1 MKKIL
6 MLCFSVLCTNF
17 LMAQGGTV
25 EISGPSNVEVGKP
38 NTFNFKFIPT
48 SPNAST
54 TKYSIDFWNI
64 SAPVDGSPID
74 GNINNQPNPTYFYN
88 QTAGTQV
95 SISNVSTISIPITFG
110 DQSFANS
117 EISVYCSGFYRDSND
132 VITGTFSTQVK
143 TFNVGVYKIKT
154 PTISNPTILTCC
166 TNNVQICATDYGD
179 ANRFTWTISGA
190 TIVSGQG
197 SSCVTITPNSTGDI
211 SATCVVKRDL
221 GLPNYTAT
229 NTRIISRTSITAS
242 FTPNYATTPPYNYIC
257 KGTGLQMNM
266 PAQCG
271 ISSINWVAPNCTIT
285 GQNTL
290 TPTITPTSTIPTGS
304 SINVYA
310 VVSYSGG
317 CTATTPSVSFKILDG
332 SVAATPQGT
341 FSVTLPEGSGSICT
355 TETFDLSFISSDG
368 FNNGITTVSP
378 GFLWGPGD
386 ELHYKGGKPTSVTVS
401 NINLC
406 TGLSTKKIFTVY
418 PPAPCAS
425 FAKVASVY
433 ELVLAP
439 NPTSGTV
446 TVKLPEILSGNYQ
459 IYDQTSSVLVQQA
472 KFDNQLELQI
482 EMSHKLK
489 SGIYILKVNTKD
501 NTLTEKIILNR

>member
-38 NTFNFKFIPT
+38 NTFNLKFIPT
-48 SPNAST
+48 SPTTST

-64 SAPVDGSPID
+64 VAPVDGSPID
-74 GNINNQPNPTYFYN
+74 GNINNQPNSNYFYN
-88 QTAGTQV
+88 QTAGTEV
-95 SISNVSTISIPITFG
+95 SILNPSTIGIPITFG

-117 EISVYCSGFYRDSND
+117 EISVYCSGVYRDSNN
-132 VITGTFSTQVK
+132 VITGHFTTNVIVFK
-143 TFNVGVYKIKT
+143 VGVYKIKP
-154 PTISNPTILTCC
+154 PTISNPAILTCC

-197 SSCVTITPNSTGDI
+197 SSCVTITPNPTGDI

-229 NTRIISRTSITAS
+229 NTRIISRTARTAS
-242 FTPNYATTPPYNYIC
+242 FSPNYATTPPYNYMC
-257 KGTGLQMNM
+257 KGSGLQMNM
-266 PAQCG
+266 SNQCG
-271 ISSINWVAPNCTIT
+271 ISSINWIAPNCTIT

-290 TPTITPTSTIPTGS
+290 TPTITPTSSIPTGS
-304 SINVYA
+304 LINVSA
-310 VVSYSGG
+310 VVSFGD
-317 CTATTPSVSFKILDG
+317 CTATSINSFKILDNA
-332 SVAATPQGT
+332 VAPTPQGT
-341 FSVTLPEGSGSICT
+341 FSVTLPENSGSICT
-355 TETFDLSFISSDG
+355 TETFDLAFISSDG

-425 FAKVASVY
+425 FAKVASVS
-433 ELVLAP
+433 ELVIAP
-439 NPTSGTV
+439 NPTKGTV
-446 TVKLPEILSGNYQ
+446 TVTLPEILSGNYE

-489 SGIYILKVNTKD
+489 SGIYILKVNTKG